1 MQKGSLSKVY
11 GTTLSNFS
19 FNSKPLRFY
28 KVYLPERPK
37 GLVWVEKQ
45 EWQRNFKD
53 SIQENKNLYN
63 ERQSQI
69 EDDYIEKFERN
80 QYKKMLND
88 ELKLRTQTIKISWQT
103 HEWVISQK
111 ELQERRRNTLRKF
124 YVDKEIQ
131 QKNRS
136 RIRKPTS
143 QLFLTQK
150 SQFDGGR

>member
-45 EWQRNFKD
+45 EWQQNFKD
-53 SIQENKNLYN
+53 SIQENKDLYN
-63 ERQSQI
+63 ERQSQV

-124 YVDKEIQ
+124 YVDREIQ

-136 RIRKPTS
+136 RIRKPIS
-143 QLFLTQK
+143 YF
-150 SQFDGGR
+150 F